1 MPDTILRMR
10 HLVEITGLGEST
22 IFALIARGSF
32 PRPIRL
38 TPGGRAVGWRQSVI
52 EAYLA
57 DPDAWVA
64 NNARMTEGVA
74 A

>member
-1 MPDTILRMR
+1 MQDPILRMR
-10 HLVEITGLGEST
+10 NLPAITGLGEST
-22 IFALIARGSF
+22 IFALIARGNS

-52 EAYLA
+52 AAYLA
-57 DPDAWVA
+57 DPEAWAA
-64 NNARMTEGVA
+64 NHARMTEGVA

>member
-1 MPDTILRMR
+1 MQDPILRMR
-10 HLVEITGLGEST
+10 NLPRLTGLGEST
-22 IFALIARGSF
+22 IAALIAKGHF

-57 DPDAWVA
+57 DPEAWVA
-64 NNARMTEGVA
+64 NNARMTEGVTA
-74 A
+74 